1 MKRFLYVAVALL
13 LLSSAAVPQRAS
25 LPFDEVSYLDGVK
38 FKIRVPGNWN
48 GTLLVYMPGSKS
60 GTPPPEPAQ
69 VEVVCPGSGPVPVGR
84 TDKKGGF
91 VVGSPASTNMVDAR
105 QGSSTSRAA
114 SISSAAPTVIPAGCS
129 VQARLAGYVSTS
141 IARFSLHL
149 KASF

>member
-1 MKRFLYVAVALL
+1 MTNKTVAYLRFLCLAFVVLIPISVLAQSSQRSGRLQIPTQMSGKVLL
-13 LLSSAAVPQRAS
+13 E
-25 LPFDEVSYLDGVK
+25 D
-38 FKIRVPGNWN
+38 
-48 GTLLVYMPGSKS
+48 